1 MNIAPKQIIFS
12 LLATALT
19 FNSYADA
26 TPTPPPPPTP
36 VPSGFPID
44 GNIVLLV
51 LAGTIYGMYI
61 LKKFKFQ
68 TK

>member
-12 LLATALT
+12 LLAVAVT
-19 FNSYADA
+19 FSSHADP

-36 VPSGFPID
+36 VGPGFPID
-44 GNIVLLV
+44 GNIVLLI
-51 LAGTIYGMYI
+51 LAGTVYGIYI
-61 LKKFKFQ
+61 LKKFKLQ